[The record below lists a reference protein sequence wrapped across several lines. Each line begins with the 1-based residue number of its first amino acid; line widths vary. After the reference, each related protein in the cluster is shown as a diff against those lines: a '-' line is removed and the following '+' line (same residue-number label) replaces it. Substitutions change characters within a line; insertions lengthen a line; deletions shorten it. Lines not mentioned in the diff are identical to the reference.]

1 MKPYSSHS
9 AAHVLEHLDTSYLN
23 EGLRHNDLY
32 NTPDLFSTAL
42 RDPWCNQST
51 LAIRGVVT
59 LAVGTSRRVQ
69 NLWAN
74 NGGLF
79 ALREIFRDVFAQF
92 ACTNYCWIL
101 AIVPWC
107 AIGRSLRRTNP
118 TNRCTGNETC
128 QDFALSDAKSRTLH
142 WIRAK
147 ERIKREIFMKIRSA
161 WGNHHFHFNC
171 IDGFHRPT
179 VPTCRSPPGFGWS
192 FGIQQNTS
200 QLAYPLE

>member
-1 MKPYSSHS
+1 MYSKYPCDQGSCDAGSRYIS
-9 AAHVLEHLDTSYLN
+9 ASAKFVGKQWRPVCLARD
-23 EGLRHNDLY
+23 
-32 NTPDLFSTAL
+32 FSGCIC
-42 RDPWCNQST
+42 PICMY
-51 LAIRGVVT
+51 
-59 LAVGTSRRVQ
+59 
-69 NLWAN
+69 
-74 NGGLF
+74 
-79 ALREIFRDVFAQF
+79 
-92 ACTNYCWIL
+92 YCWIL

-128 QDFALSDAKSRTLH
+128 QDFALSDAKSRKLH
-142 WIRAK
+142 WIKAK
-147 ERIKREIFMKIRSA
+147 ERIKRENFMKIRSA